1 MPDSMFVYRL
11 LFLMLFMASIVTW
24 VFLWLV
30 GYIRHHPLSR
40 THPGNPGTVSVTG
53 VVLVLLCAALDFFQ
67 WGEHNTLLFALV
79 TLGLVVPWGAVLIIK
94 CQTHLRHRKFSSNN

>member
-30 GYIRHHPLSR
+30 GYIRHPPLSR

-67 WGEHNTLLFALV
+67 LVERNTLLFALV
-79 TLGLVVPWGAVLIIK
+79 TIGLVIPWGAVLIIK
-94 CQTHLRHRKFSSNN
+94 CQAHLRHRKFSSNN